1 MAFLRRLLLA
11 VVVSV
16 IAVAASPL
24 SARVFHDDPRVP
36 PGYKVLRR
44 AAPHTVLPF
53 RVGLKQ
59 SNIDSI
65 ESFLLDVSHP
75 ESPNYGKHWTAA
87 QVAETFRPSSE
98 SVGTVHNW
106 LTESGVDASRI
117 KLSASGAWV
126 QANVTIAEAER
137 LLEAE
142 YYIYEHEATESRHIA
157 CGQGYTL
164 PADVAPHVDIVL
176 PTVHFD
182 AKHRGRRSMKRSES
196 GPGDA
201 AGSSGRPVSD
211 AVIQKLDANT
221 LEFAQDA
228 DTSELANCDKN
239 ITLACLRV
247 LYNFPEFPKP
257 ASSSNRTIGI
267 VEYTPQA
274 YTPED
279 LDNFFKT
286 YSPSQVGERPNEVDI
301 DGGTIHVNSTNSN
314 SFGESNLDL
323 QYAMGL
329 LGTSQDVILY
339 QNGDLVEGA
348 SFDNFLDALDGSF
361 CTFEGGDDPSQD
373 SIYPDPFPGGFT
385 GPENCGG
392 APLAH
397 VISTSYGT
405 NEASLTP
412 AYAQRQC
419 AEYAKLGL
427 MGTTVL
433 YSSGDEG
440 VSGHGELCIAPN
452 GTEVAGSGAF
462 NPTFPGVCPFV
473 TSVGATQVNPGASV
487 HDPESSCQ
495 QVIFPGGGF
504 SNVFALPEY
513 QKTAV
518 QTYLTKFPPPYP
530 PTQFNSTGRSR
541 GFPDISANGANYIV
555 SILGE
560 FAHVFGTSCATPVS
574 AAFIAAINDARAA
587 HNKSSVGFINPTLYS
602 SAFKNAFNDIT
613 NGTNP
618 GCGTEGFAARPGW
631 DPLTGLGTPNVE
643 KWLQLFLELP

>member
-1 MAFLRRLLLA
+1 MAFLIKLLLA
-11 VVVSV
+11 AAVGWSAVS
-16 IAVAASPL
+16 ATPL
-24 SARVFHDDPRVP
+24 AARVFHDDPRVP
-36 PGYKVLRR
+36 SGYKVLRR
-44 AAPHTVLPF
+44 AAPHTILPF
-53 RVGLKQ
+53 RIGLRQ
-59 SNIDSI
+59 SNIEDI
-65 ESFLLDVSHP
+65 EEYLLDVSHP
-75 ESPNYGKHWTAA
+75 ESPNYGKHWSAA
-87 QVAETFRPSSE
+87 QVAETFRPSQE
-98 SVGTVHNW
+98 SVESVHSW
-106 LTESGVDASRI
+106 LVESGIDVSRI
-117 KLSASGAWV
+117 RLSASGAWV
-126 QANVTIAEAER
+126 QANVTIVEAER
-137 LLEAE
+137 LLETE
-142 YYIYEHEATESRHIA
+142 YYIYEHEETAGKHIA

-164 PADVAPHVDIVL
+164 PAAVAPHVDIVL
-176 PTVHFD
+176 PTIHFD
-182 AKHRGRRSMKRSES
+182 AKRRGRRSMKRSGS
-196 GPGDA
+196 GPGNA
-201 AGSSGRPVSD
+201 AGSSGRPV
-211 AVIQKLDANT
+211 ADAN
-221 LEFAQDA
+221 AN
-228 DTSELANCDKN
+228 TSELANCDKN

-247 LYNFPEFPKP
+247 LYNFPEFPTH
-257 ASSSNRTIGI
+257 AVSSNRTIGI

-279 LDNFFKT
+279 LDMFFKT

-301 DGGTIHVNSTNSN
+301 DGGTIHVNSTSTGL
-314 SFGESNLDL
+314 FGESNLDL
-323 QYAMGL
+323 QYAMGI
-329 LGTSQDVILY
+329 LGRSQDVILY
-339 QNGDLVEGA
+339 QNGDLVEGS

-373 SIYPDPFPGGFT
+373 SIYPDPAPGGFK
-385 GPENCGG
+385 GPENCGQ

-452 GTEVAGSGAF
+452 GTEVAGTGAF

-504 SNVFALPEY
+504 SNVFALPSY

-518 QTYLTKFPPPYP
+518 ETYLTKFPPPYS
-530 PTQFNSTGRSR
+530 PTQFNSTGKSR

-555 SILGE
+555 AVLGE
-560 FAHVFGTSCATPVS
+560 FEHVFGTSCATPVS
-574 AAFIAAINDARAA
+574 AAFFAAINDARAA
-587 HNKSSVGFINPTLYS
+587 QNKSSLGFINPTIYS
-602 SAFKNAFNDIT
+602 SKFKDAFNDIT

-618 GCGTEGFAARPGW
+618 GCGTEGFAAQPGW

-643 KWLQLFLELP
+643 KLLQLFLELP